1 MAYIKKFGDY
11 FSVSEDLKY
20 HIDREMSILDSI
32 FRPGSNKFF
41 SLMQEA
47 RRLYLSGD
55 FSPAAQ
61 DSFLFEQTDFGEFA
75 QVDGNLVPLDLPM
88 VNEEAK
94 YDGREVK
101 LNQPMR
107 NTGPGK
113 KYKVYVKN
121 PKTGKI
127 NVVYFG
133 DLKGG
138 LTAKINDPEARKNF
152 VSRHQCETKHK
163 DKTKPGYW
171 SCNLPRYAKYLGL
184 AGGGNFY
191 W

>member
-1 MAYIKKFGDY
+1 MENKSKFAEL
-11 FSVSEDLKY
+11 FSVTEDLKY
-20 HIDREMSILDSI
+20 HVDRGMSILDNV
-32 FRPGSNKFF
+32 FRPGSGKFF
-41 SLMQEA
+41 SLMDEA
-47 RRLYLSGD
+47 RRLYEAGQ
-55 FSPAAQ
+55 FSPVEGDAA
-61 DSFLFEQTDFGEFA
+61 LFGETDFGIFA
-75 QVDGNLVPLDLPM
+75 EVDGALVPLDLPM
-88 VNEEAK
+88 MAEAK
-94 YDGREVK
+94 YDGKDVK
-101 LNQPMR
+101 LNRPMR

-121 PKTGKI
+121 PKTGKV

-138 LTAKINDPEARKNF
+138 LTSKINDEGARRNF
-152 VSRHQCETKHK
+152 VSRHKCATEHK